1 MAGCHAAT
9 MNLRRNILAGM
20 ASSVWS
26 ALLGLAVIPL
36 YIKYLGIEAYGLI
49 GFFVTGQTLLSLLDM
64 GLAPTINREMARC
77 SAAGRIEEGKRLLHT
92 LAVVYWLIAI
102 CIALLLFAISSLVV
116 DHWLQIRGL
125 DRNEAQRAVV
135 LMGCVIGFRWPVAL
149 YQGALMGLQ
158 RLTVTSAV
166 SMASST
172 LANIGAVIVLVYVS
186 ATLSAFFIWQAAVA
200 FLYVLAMRH
209 FAWKAVGTDPVP
221 KFDLPALKH
230 IWRFS
235 AGMSGVAITS
245 LAFTQLDKVLLSKF
259 LDLEHFG
266 RYALAG
272 VAASGLYVLLT
283 PVFNA
288 VYPRMSAMVARHEL
302 QALLTFYKEGTLRLC
317 CALFPLVIFA
327 VFRSEELL
335 YAWTGNASLAKDS
348 APLFSLI
355 LVGTAL
361 NGVMHFPY
369 ALQLSSG
376 LSRLPLTINGILIV
390 AMVPVTVVLSLSFG
404 AIGGAVSWVV
414 LNFLYVLLG
423 TWMTHRILLVSE
435 GLAWLA
441 RDVGV
446 PAAVSTVVVGFGL
459 FMLPDSGNMAVNLAA
474 GFIVMLLGVLLN
486 LLLLS
491 GGAAADGRQRL
502 RKKLRIL
509 TPNERAES
517 KGSVDL
523 AQQQA
528 ATCLDAAAQP
538 TTKA

>member
-1 MAGCHAAT
+1 MAA
-9 MNLRRNILAGM
+9 
-20 ASSVWS
+20 SVWS

-36 YIKYLGIEAYGLI
+36 YIQYLGIEAYGLI

-77 SAAGRIEEGKRLLHT
+77 SAAGRMEEGQRLLHT
-92 LAVVYWLIAI
+92 LAVVYWLVAV
-102 CIALLLFAISSLVV
+102 CIALLLLAVSSLVV
-116 DHWLQIRGL
+116 DHWLQIRGI

-172 LANIGAVIVLVYVS
+172 LANVGAVLVLVHVS
-186 ATLSAFFIWQAAVA
+186 ATLSAFFMWQAAVA

-209 FAWKAVGTDPVP
+209 FAWKAIGTDSAP

-230 IWRFS
+230 IWKFS

-288 VYPRMSAMVARHEL
+288 IYPRMSAMVARHEV
-302 QALLTFYKEGTLRLC
+302 QALLRFYKEGTLRLC

-327 VFRSEELL
+327 VVRSEDLL
-335 YAWTGNASLAKDS
+335 RVWTGNAALAKDA
-348 APLFSLI
+348 APLFSFI

-376 LSRLPLTINGILIV
+376 ASRLPLTINAILIV
-390 AMVPVTVVLSLSFG
+390 AMVPVTVTLSLSFG
-404 AIGGAVSWVV
+404 AIGGAVSWMI

-423 TWMTHRILLVSE
+423 TWLTHRTLLVSE
-435 GLAWLA
+435 GLAWIT
-441 RDVGV
+441 RDVGL
-446 PAAVSTVVVGFGL
+446 PAAVSTVFVGLGL
-459 FMLPDSGNMAVNLAA
+459 FLLPGSSNVAVNLAA
-474 GFIVMLLGVLLN
+474 GFLITLLGVLLN

-491 GGAAADGRQRL
+491 SVLAGASRRRL
-502 RKKLRIL
+502 LMKLRIR
-509 TPNERAES
+509 TADEHS
-517 KGSVDL
+517 KFRSDDDSTR
-523 AQQQA
+523 QQA
-528 ATCLDAAAQP
+528 AICLDAMGQP